1 MKLFLASRIHNP
13 NTIEK
18 LEQCVGGFKGKK
30 IVYIPTASNG
40 ENKWGY
46 WKVKTDGAWKLVNTF
61 GADVKPILLEDYG
74 NDTVIEEL
82 EGKDII
88 WFAGG
93 MPGYL
98 MYWIRRCKINLHI
111 KRILQTGTLFLGA
124 SAGAMV
130 AGKTLQ
136 AATFG
141 FVDGERGADNIKP
154 MELVDFDIFPHYDEK
169 FLSKIKKNYNG
180 GKLYL
185 LKDGEE
191 IIVEDGKIT
200 VIGEERIIAK

>member
-13 NTIEK
+13 KTIEK
-18 LEQCVGGFKGKK
+18 LKQYVGGFKGKK

-40 ENKWGY
+40 ENKWDY

-74 NDTVIEEL
+74 NDGVIKEL

-98 MYWIRRCKINLHI
+98 MYWIRRCKIDLHI

-136 AATFG
+136 VATFG
-141 FVDGERGADNIKP
+141 FVDGERGAENIKP

-185 LKDGEE
+185 LKD
-191 IIVEDGKIT
+191 IFQLN
-200 VIGEERIIAK
+200 RQN